1 MVNNKE
7 KKYVSDYPHLIAEW
21 DWELNTIDPYKI
33 THGSTK
39 HAHWICMQKHKFS
52 ARIDHRTIMGS
63 GCPYCAGKLPIPGQ
77 NDLATTHP
85 YLIVEWDYE
94 KNTKKPEDYLAG
106 SNSKASWICRECGNH
121 WDTSIYHRAIKNSKC
136 PECMRIQRGKTKTQ
150 TTIALHGSLADV
162 YPKLA
167 AQWDYSKNGE
177 LKPTDVHSNS
187 KSRVWWLC
195 EKGHSWSAII
205 QNRVTGNGCPVC
217 SGKAV
222 LIGFNDL
229 ETTFPDI
236 AAQWHPTKN
245 EKLLPSMVTA
255 RSGKRV
261 WWLCP
266 TCNEDY
272 RAIIYSRTSQ
282 GNGCPV
288 CANKVVRVGINDLA
302 TTHPHIAKEWHPTKN
317 GILKPTDI
325 VAGSNSHFW
334 WRCEKG
340 HSWRA
345 TANDRKSG
353 RGCPYCNNEHSSSF
367 PEQLLYYYL
376 QQTTCAIN
384 RHKLSGREID
394 IYLPT
399 LNIGI
404 EYNGQYY
411 HQNRK
416 QQDAEKYD
424 FLRSQGVRIIVVH
437 EGDQEFVDGDNIF
450 YRYKNSDYLNLDRVV
465 YQVLELCA
473 LPAVDVDI
481 QRDRPKIY
489 EQFIFQEKLNSI
501 AVKYP
506 WLIEEWDYERNGK
519 LTPWLVSYGSHKRIH
534 WKCRKCNYHWLAV
547 AYSRKTSGCPRCAN
561 RVVVPGKNDLATTHP
576 YLLSEW
582 DYDKNTILP
591 TEVIAGSQR
600 YAWWQCEHKHSWK
613 AQIIS
618 RKNGTGCPICNK

>member
-1 MVNNKE
+1 MPTIDFYLKFRYNLFVKILCEVRAVANNKE

-21 DWELNTIDPYKI
+21 DWELNTIDPHKI

-39 HAHWICMQKHKFS
+39 HAHWICRQKHKFS

-150 TTIALHGSLADV
+150 TTIDLHGSLADV

-195 EKGHSWSAII
+195 EKGHSWSATI
-205 QNRVTGNGCPVC
+205 QNRVAGNGCPVC

-245 EKLLPSMVTA
+245 ENLLPSMVTT

-282 GNGCPV
+282 GSGCPV

-340 HSWRA
+340 HSWHA

-376 QQTTCAIN
+376 QQTTSAIN
-384 RHKLSGREID
+384 RHKLLGREID

-437 EGDQEFVDGDNIF
+437 EGNQELVDGDNIF

-465 YQVLELCA
+465 YLILELCA
-473 LPAVDVDI
+473 LPAIDVDI
-481 QRDRPKIY
+481 QRDRPQIY
-489 EQFIFQEKLNSI
+489 EQYLLQEKLNSI
-501 AVKYP
+501 AAKYP

-519 LTPWLVSYGSHKRIH
+519 LTPWLVSYGSQKRVH
-534 WKCRKCNYHWLAV
+534 WICRKCDYRWSAV
-547 AYSRKTSGCPRCAN
+547 VYSRKNRGCPQCAKY
-561 RVVVPGKNDLATTHP
+561 RIVSKNH
-576 YLLSEW
+576 S
-582 DYDKNTILP
+582 
-591 TEVIAGSQR
+591 
-600 YAWWQCEHKHSWK
+600 KH
-613 AQIIS
+613 
-618 RKNGTGCPICNK
+618 N